1 MKVVWSA
8 SASMNALLSMRGRKE
23 ANFLRI
29 LMVGDVVGRSGR
41 YFFMERTPE
50 LKQQLKLDMVVVNGE
65 NAAHG
70 KGLTPGIFDELIRGG
85 ADVVTTGNHIWDN
98 STVLQIIDTEP
109 FLLRPANY
117 PEDTPGK
124 GFCIYP
130 VGKKSVGVINMA
142 GRIFMQPP
150 MDDPFRL
157 AEKIIRNLKKNCDVI
172 LVDFHA
178 EATSEKLAFAHY
190 FDGQVTAIVGTHTH
204 VQTADDKI
212 LPKGT
217 AYITDLGMV
226 GAENS
231 ILGME
236 IEPVIKR
243 FITGRPSKFEVAEGA
258 AVYCAL
264 LIEIDNKTNRASRVK
279 RILIKP

>member
-1 MKVVWSA
+1 M
-8 SASMNALLSMRGRKE
+8 
-23 ANFLRI
+23 RI
-29 LMVGDVVGRSGR
+29 LMVGDVVGRTGR
-41 YFFMERTPE
+41 YFFMEQTPE
-50 LKQQLKLDMVVVNGE
+50 LKQARRIDMVVVNGE

-70 KGLTPGIFDELIRGG
+70 KGLTPSIFDELIRGG

-98 STVLQIIDTEP
+98 SSVLQIIDTEP

-130 VGKKSVGVINMA
+130 LGKKNIGVINMS

-157 AEKIIRNLKKNCDVI
+157 AEKILTFMKKKCHVI

-178 EATSEKLAFAHY
+178 EATSEKLAFANY
-190 FDGQVTAIVGTHTH
+190 FDGQVTAVIGTHTH
-204 VQTADDKI
+204 VQTADEKI
-212 LPKGT
+212 LPNGT
-217 AYITDLGMV
+217 AYISDLGMV

-231 ILGME
+231 ILGIA
-236 IEPVIKR
+236 IEPVVKR
-243 FITGRPSKFEVAEGA
+243 FLTGRPSKFEVAEGA
-258 AVYCAL
+258 ALYCAL
-264 LIEIDNKTNRASRVK
+264 LIDIDNATNKVRKVERIQIKEKSK
-279 RILIKP
+279 R

>member
-1 MKVVWSA
+1 M
-8 SASMNALLSMRGRKE
+8 
-23 ANFLRI
+23 RI
-29 LMVGDVVGRSGR
+29 LMVGDVVGRPGR
-41 YFFMERTPE
+41 YFFMEQTPE
-50 LKQQLKLDMVVVNGE
+50 LKQIHKIDMVVVNGE

-70 KGLTPGIFDELIRGG
+70 KGLTPSIFEELIRGG

-98 STVLQIIDTEP
+98 SKVMEIIDTEP

-124 GFCIYP
+124 GFCIFP
-130 VGKKSVGVINMA
+130 VGNKKIGVINMA
-142 GRIFMQPP
+142 GRTFMQPP

-157 AEKIIRNLKKNCDVI
+157 AEKILKFIEKDCDVI

-178 EATSEKLAFAHY
+178 EATSEKLAFANY
-190 FDGQVTAIVGTHTH
+190 LDGRVTAVVGTHTH
-204 VQTADDKI
+204 VQTADEKI
-212 LPKGT
+212 LPEGT

-231 ILGME
+231 ILGMA

-243 FITGRPSKFEVAEGA
+243 FLTGRPSKFEVAEGA
-258 AVYCAL
+258 AVYCAV
-264 LIEIDNKTNRASRVK
+264 LIDLDNKTNKATKIK
-279 RILIKP
+279 RIQIRDRHG

>member
-1 MKVVWSA
+1 M
-8 SASMNALLSMRGRKE
+8 
-23 ANFLRI
+23 RI
-29 LMVGDVVGRSGR
+29 LMVGDVVGRPGR
-41 YFFMERTPE
+41 YFFMEQTPE
-50 LKQQLKLDMVVVNGE
+50 LKAAKNIDMVIVNGE

-70 KGLTPGIFDELIRGG
+70 KGLTPGIFAELVRGG

-98 STVLQIIDTEP
+98 PTVLQIIDSEP

-117 PEDTPGK
+117 PEDSPGK

-130 VGKKSVGVINMA
+130 VGKKKIGVINMS
-142 GRIFMQPP
+142 GRTFMQPL

-157 AEKIIRNLKKNCDVI
+157 GDKIVSFLKKNCALI
-172 LVDFHA
+172 FIDFHA

-190 FDGQVTAIVGTHTH
+190 FDGQVTAVVGTHTH
-204 VQTADDKI
+204 VQTADEKI

-217 AYITDLGMV
+217 AYISDLGMV

-231 ILGME
+231 ILGVE
-236 IEPVIKR
+236 IEPVIKK
-243 FITGRPSKFEVAEGA
+243 FLTGRPSKFEVAEGA

-264 LIEIDNKTNRASRVK
+264 LIETDDKTDKVIK
-279 RILIKP
+279 IERIFIKP

>member
-1 MKVVWSA
+1 MK
-8 SASMNALLSMRGRKE
+8 
-23 ANFLRI
+23 I
-29 LMVGDVVGRSGR
+29 LMVGDVVGRPGR

-50 LKQQLKLDMVVVNGE
+50 LRQKKNIDMVVVNGE

-70 KGLTPGIFDELIRGG
+70 KGLTPNVFDELIRGG

-98 STVLQIIDTEP
+98 SNVLKIIDTEP

-130 VGKKSVGVINMA
+130 VGKKKVGVINMA
-142 GRIFMQPP
+142 GRVFMQPP

-157 AEKIIRNLKKNCDVI
+157 ADKILNIIKKDCNVI

-190 FDGQVTAIVGTHTH
+190 VDGRVTAVVGTHTH
-204 VQTADDKI
+204 VQTADEKI

-217 AYITDLGMV
+217 AYISDLGMV

-231 ILGME
+231 ILGMA
-236 IEPVIKR
+236 IEPVIQR
-243 FITGRPSKFEVAEGA
+243 FITGRPSKFEVGEGA
-258 AVYCAL
+258 AIFCAV
-264 LIEIDNKTNRASRVK
+264 LININDKTNKVIKIERVF
-279 RILIKP
+279 IKS